1 MQKIGTLAEQVKLSD
16 EEIDALPKTIK
27 FIKHE
32 LFENKSGD
40 ETVGRTINALAKMVK
55 LNNLEFDPLIQDPTF
70 SVALTFAVAATSA
83 TEEEKSG
90 EDYKSRVAV
99 LTKEL
104 MERDEKIKKLEKD
117 LAKALVK
124 RNPAESESRYTYR
137 WEKPRG
143 TSRVGDT
150 APNPFSVTS
159 TTSSAKT
166 AEYNPRDFINELFD
180 SLSEMA
186 RKEK

>member
-1 MQKIGTLAEQVKLSD
+1 MQKIGTLTEQLKLTD
-16 EEIDALPKTIK
+16 EEIDALPKVLK

-32 LFENKSGD
+32 LFENKSNN
-40 ETVGRTINALAKMVK
+40 ETVGRTIKALAKMVK
-55 LNNLEFDPLIQDPTF
+55 LDNLEFDPLIEDPTF

-83 TEEEKSG
+83 VEEEKKEG
-90 EDYKSRVAV
+90 EDYKARVEV

-104 MERDEKIKKLEKD
+104 MERDEKIKKLEDD
-117 LAKALVK
+117 LAKALAK
-124 RNPAESESRYTYR
+124 ANPTEGRYSYR
-137 WEKPRG
+137 WERPRD

-150 APNPFSVTS
+150 IPNPFSVTS
-159 TTSSAKT
+159 ATSSAKT

-180 SLSEMA
+180 TLGELS